1 MVDFRFLRHL
11 WSFLAIA
18 EERHFGRAAKRLG
31 ISQPPLSQQIQI
43 LEQALGF
50 KLFVRSRRGAE
61 LTPEGA
67 AILPAV
73 RRFAEQAGQMEAAV
87 SEARLGRSEVIHV
100 GAITSAIVDILPAV
114 FRITRERH
122 PHVTLT
128 LAETDSSAAMDALL
142 NGDIDVAFARFDHDV
157 DPIKV
162 RRLANDRLVVALP
175 VGHPLAVRRKIK
187 LASLAGH
194 AMVLFPRRITPA
206 YYDSIIAA
214 CRVVGFSPNI
224 VQEVSTVPS
233 QVAFVSCGLGIALVP
248 GGLARL
254 GAEGVV
260 FRPLAEKVDVVTT
273 AVAWND
279 ERASPRV
286 RDLVKIAVEH
296 AAGRGPPI

>member
-18 EERHFGRAAKRLG
+18 EECHFGKAAKRLG

-43 LEQALGF
+43 LEHALGF

-100 GAITSAIVDILPAV
+100 GAITSAIVDLLPAV
-114 FRITRERH
+114 FRVTRERH

-128 LAETDSSAAMDALL
+128 LAETDSSVAIDALL

-175 VGHPLAVRRKIK
+175 ASHPLAERRKVK
-187 LASLAGH
+187 LTSLAGD

-214 CRVVGFSPNI
+214 CRAAGFSPNI
-224 VQEVSTVPS
+224 VQEVRTVPS
-233 QVAFVSCGLGIALVP
+233 QVAFVSCGMGVALVP

-279 ERASPRV
+279 QRASPRV
-286 RDLVKIAVEH
+286 HDLVKIAVEH
-296 AAGRGPPI
+296 AVSRGSPI

>member
-18 EERHFGRAAKRLG
+18 EERHFGKAAKRLG

-87 SEARLGRSEVIHV
+87 SEARLGRSEIIHV

-114 FRITRERH
+114 FRIARERH
-122 PHVTLT
+122 PHITLA
-128 LAETDSSAAMDALL
+128 LAETDSSAAIDALL

-175 VGHPLAVRRKIK
+175 AGHPLAARRKIR
-187 LASLAGH
+187 LASLAGQ

-214 CRVVGFSPNI
+214 CRAAGFSPNI

-233 QVAFVSCGLGIALVP
+233 QVAFVSCGMGIALVP

-279 ERASPRV
+279 QRASPRV
-286 RDLVKIAVEH
+286 RDFVKIAVDH
-296 AAGRGPPI
+296 AGSRRPSI